1 MRYFAG
7 FGEGERNL
15 HSIYSSYLIKLLLTI
30 SLENH
35 SRFLSFLTSRIEE
48 PLLMYQFHLLH
59 IFDIIIMVRFL
70 QGFLHL
76 INNLTQS
83 LSVETLRRE
92 FRNFLLIFSKKNK
105 RNILKTIRT
114 PRL

>member
-7 FGEGERNL
+7 FGERERNL
-15 HSIYSSYLIKLLLTI
+15 HSIYRSYLIKLLLTI

-59 IFDIIIMVRFL
+59 IFDTIIMVRFL
-70 QGFLHL
+70 QRLLHL
-76 INNLTQS
+76 INDTQS

-92 FRNFLLIFSKKNK
+92 FRNFLLIFSKK
-105 RNILKTIRT
+105 TSET
-114 PRL
+114 F

>member
-15 HSIYSSYLIKLLLTI
+15 HSIYRSYLIKLLLTI

-70 QGFLHL
+70 QGLLYL
-76 INNLTQS
+76 INDTQS